1 MEIGPLEKRF
11 GTIAVEKG
19 FITIDQLVEAMDIQV
34 MDNVEKGE
42 HRPIGRILLAQGLLT
57 IPPAKYL
64 LPWERALVNPD
75 IFKLCKIYA
84 IACLTPFE
92 HERLIYERHS
102 WLQLIFSTFHIKYLG
117 QLALIVCRGFPVR
130 FYPVMLY
137 CRDIKSGNL
146 LAIYNV

>member
-57 IPPAKYL
+57 IPQIS
-64 LPWERALVNPD
+64 EV
-75 IFKLCKIYA
+75 
-84 IACLTPFE
+84 
-92 HERLIYERHS
+92 
-102 WLQLIFSTFHIKYLG
+102 
-117 QLALIVCRGFPVR
+117 LAAMGESPGE
-130 FYPVMLY
+130 
-137 CRDIKSGNL
+137 D
-146 LAIYNV
+146 